1 MSLELHARTDG
12 PPAFLWSTS
21 DDEAVPVRN
30 SLEFAK
36 ALREK
41 NVPFELHVYPHGRH
55 GLAQDDPHINTW
67 TSLCAEWLKGMGW

>member
-1 MSLELHARTDG
+1 M
-12 PPAFLWSTS
+12 
-21 DDEAVPVRN
+21 RN

-55 GLAQDDPHINTW
+55 GHGLAQDDPHINTW